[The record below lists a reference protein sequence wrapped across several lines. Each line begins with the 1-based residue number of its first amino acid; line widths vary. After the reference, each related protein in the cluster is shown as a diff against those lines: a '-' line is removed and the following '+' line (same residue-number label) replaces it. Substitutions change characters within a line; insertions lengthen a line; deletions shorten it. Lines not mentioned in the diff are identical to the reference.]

1 LLGAEPLAETTDD
14 EGGRMASSIGATNS
28 RDMTEPFTPAGAAS
42 NWSRE
47 REPRE
52 PEK

>member
-1 LLGAEPLAETTDD
+1 MT
-14 EGGRMASSIGATNS
+14 SSIGATNS
-28 RDMTEPFTPAGAAS
+28 RDMTEPFTPASAVS